1 MRLPLLLI
9 CASLIATGIVS
20 AGAAEGSVWIE
31 GRWENT
37 NGQYQWRQGYWQT
50 TTTTVQA
57 TAPAQRWVE
66 GHWAQGANSNWVW
79 VEGHY
84 ETLPPPPPI
93 VAQQPVVV
101 QQPPQQVVVVERHS
115 PPPVVVSA
123 NIGYGY
129 GYGYR
134 QPVCTTPVYC
144 PPPVVHCPP
153 RRPVYCPPPVTHC
166 PPVRSGGSV
175 HVSLPRPSLVFPT
188 VKVGSH
194 RLPLPPI
201 PVFTRR

>member
-9 CASLIATGIVS
+9 CASLLATGIVS
-20 AGAAEGSVWIE
+20 AGAAEGSIWIE
-31 GRWENT
+31 GRWENCD
-37 NGQYQWRQGYWQT
+37 GQYQWRQGYWQT
-50 TTTTVQA
+50 TTTTTVQ
-57 TAPAQRWVE
+57 TSAPAQRWVE
-66 GHWAQGANSNWVW
+66 GHWAQGANNNWGW

-84 ETLPPPPPI
+84 EQFPAVVSAPAYPPP
-93 VAQQPVVV
+93 QPQVVVV
-101 QQPPQQVVVVERHS
+101 QQPRPTTTVVVGG
-115 PPPVVVSA
+115 
-123 NIGYGY
+123 GYGY
-129 GYGYR
+129 GYGYHHR
-134 QPVCTTPVYC
+134 PVVHCPPPVVHC

-188 VKVGSH
+188 VKVGGH

-201 PVFTRR
+201 PVFKHR